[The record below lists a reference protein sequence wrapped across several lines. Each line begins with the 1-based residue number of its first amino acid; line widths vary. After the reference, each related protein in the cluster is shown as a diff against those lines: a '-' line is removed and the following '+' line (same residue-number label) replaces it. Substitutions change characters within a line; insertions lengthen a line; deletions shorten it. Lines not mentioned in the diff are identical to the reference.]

1 MAAWLATYSE
11 GAAQYSIEGEFIAR
25 DKAHMR
31 ANIASRFMEP
41 DLYAELLSR
50 HSDDNVVIDH
60 ERVRRNFPE
69 GAGTIEMLCIYLIE
83 HDLIQSHLQAVQP
96 AADQAVIGYGHRASW
111 PMWPGPPASSEP
123 VRPGAAL
130 V

>member
-1 MAAWLATYSE
+1 MNACEAIVQRQIVQRQLDAYNRKDMAAWLATYSE
-11 GAAQYSIEGEFIAR
+11 DAAQYSIEGELIAR

-41 DLYAELLSR
+41 DLHAELLFR

-83 HDLIQSHLQAVQP
+83 HDLIA
-96 AADQAVIGYGHRASW
+96 RATFKLFNQRLT
-111 PMWPGPPASSEP
+111 
-123 VRPGAAL
+123 RPS
-130 V
+130 

>member
-11 GAAQYSIEGEFIAR
+11 DAAQYSIEGELIAR

-31 ANIASRFMEP
+31 ANIASCFMEP

-83 HDLIQSHLQAVQP
+83 HDLIA
-96 AADQAVIGYGHRASW
+96 RATFKLFNQRLT
-111 PMWPGPPASSEP
+111 
-123 VRPGAAL
+123 RPS
-130 V
+130 